1 MMHLLH
7 SPNRK
12 RRLLLMGSM
21 LMLLISG
28 ITLGTS
34 MSPSRKS
41 TEPVRLLALG
51 DSYTIGESV
60 AEDERWPMQLRDRLM
75 ENGVEVEW
83 YKIIARTGWKCKELS
98 AAIDASSVTNDY
110 NLVGLLIGV
119 NDYFQG
125 RPIEEYKRRFPE
137 LLERAIKFAGGRKER
152 VFVVS
157 IPDYSYTPLYQA
169 HHDPISSGIDQFNDA
184 NRKASLAAGVTY
196 IDITALSRN
205 WEKDPELVADDG
217 LHPSG
222 KQYAAWVKL
231 MEPKILEMLMD

>member
-1 MMHLLH
+1 MMHLFH
-7 SPNRK
+7 SQNRK
-12 RRLLLMGSM
+12 RRLLLIGSM
-21 LMLLISG
+21 LTLLISG
-28 ITLGTS
+28 ITLGMG
-34 MSPSRKS
+34 MSPAQHNGQSI
-41 TEPVRLLALG
+41 RLLALG

-60 AEDERWPMQLRDRLM
+60 NESERWPMILRDRLI
-75 ENGVEVEW
+75 EKGHEVEW

-98 AAIDASSVTNDY
+98 SAIDASSVTNDY

-137 LLERAIKFAGGRKER
+137 LLQRAIGFAGGRKER
-152 VFVVS
+152 VFVIS

-169 HHDPISSGIDQFNDA
+169 HHETISDGIDQFNDA
-184 NRKASLAAGVTY
+184 NRKVSLAAGVHY
-196 IDITALSRN
+196 FDITPISRQGLR
-205 WEKDPELVADDG
+205 DPELVAPDG

-231 MEPKILEMLMD
+231 MEPKILEMLKN